1 VCSPG
6 NLVDTYD
13 INHYSSHMKGDR
25 TRVLMFMA
33 DANGHDVHVDN
44 IKNILF
50 VCFHA
55 REGLDQVWPGAC
67 Q

>member
-1 VCSPG
+1 
-6 NLVDTYD
+6 
-13 INHYSSHMKGDR
+13 MKGDR